1 MKRSKLFFLVI
12 SLFILYGCSPKS
24 PTAVILSTKD
34 DNTDLGNFN
43 SYAWLPPGAEF
54 AEIAIMAVEDQLNR
68 RGFTLDINNPDLLVA
83 VHIITEPSDELVR
96 TPLYN
101 NLDYRGPGFYSGPFT
116 NYYFND
122 QITVPIVSGYGTEE
136 LNYASGTVVV
146 DVIDREKMEIIW
158 RGWSEDQRN
167 HPLDVIND
175 LPGYISQIFEK
186 FPIEP
191 VQ

>member
-1 MKRSKLFFLVI
+1 
-12 SLFILYGCSPKS
+12 
-24 PTAVILSTKD
+24 
-34 DNTDLGNFN
+34 
-43 SYAWLPPGAEF
+43 
-54 AEIAIMAVEDQLNR
+54 
-68 RGFTLDINNPDLLVA
+68 
-83 VHIITEPSDELVR
+83 
-96 TPLYN
+96 
-101 NLDYRGPGFYSGPFT
+101 
-116 NYYFND
+116 
-122 QITVPIVSGYGTEE
+122 VPIVSGYGTEE